1 MSPSSPTPLPGAET
15 PTYGRPQPGVSA
27 RSGGVGDDGVVLGG
41 GERVVLDDIEARPGS
56 TTSLLRTLIG
66 LYLRP
71 LGGRISSAALV
82 RLAGDL
88 GIPAARARTA
98 ITRLKQ
104 RGLLIATADAGY
116 ALNPAALPMLER
128 GDRRIFSV
136 RTMAAGDE
144 WMLVSA
150 TIPETRRDL
159 RHQLRRRLQFLGAG
173 AVTAGLWILPGHL
186 AGEVDQLLAELDAR
200 SYATLFRTSDP
211 MPAEPLPDAA
221 ARWWDLEALRA
232 EHERFL
238 ASLVDLDRAEP
249 FAAYVRLIDS
259 WRVLPYVD
267 PGLPASLLPEDWPGE
282 RSVQEFERL
291 SSALTSQALA
301 HARGAVGRS

>member
-1 MSPSSPTPLPGAET
+1 MTAPAST
-15 PTYGRPQPGVSA
+15 
-27 RSGGVGDDGVVLGG
+27 DI
-41 GERVVLDDIEARPGS
+41 VLDDIEARPGS
-56 TTSLLRTLIG
+56 TTSLLRTVIG

-71 LGGRISSAALV
+71 LGGQITSAALV

-104 RGLLIATADAGY
+104 RGLLLATADAGY

-128 GDRRIFSV
+128 GDRRIFAV
-136 RTMAAGDE
+136 RTMAADDE
-144 WMLVSA
+144 WLLVSA

-186 AGEVDQLLAELDAR
+186 ADEAEQLLTELDAR
-200 SYATLFRTSDP
+200 VYATLFRTSDP
-211 MPAEPLPDAA
+211 MAADPLACAA
-221 ARWWDLEALRA
+221 ARWWDLDALRA

-238 ASLVDLDRAEP
+238 ASLAALEHAEP
-249 FAAYVRLIDS
+249 FAAYVRLIDN

-267 PGLPASLLPEDWPGE
+267 PGLPRTLLPDDWPGE
-282 RSVQEFERL
+282 RSVREFERL
-291 SSALTSQALA
+291 SHALAPAALA
-301 HARGAVGRS
+301 HARDAVPRADRIET

>member
-1 MSPSSPTPLPGAET
+1 MTTSSPRPLPAVE
-15 PTYGRPQPGVSA
+15 PPAYERDFEGVAA
-27 RSGGVGDDGVVLGG
+27 RTGGVDGS
-41 GERVVLDDIEARPGS
+41 ESVVLDDIEARPGS

-88 GIPAARARTA
+88 GVPAARTRTA
-98 ITRLKQ
+98 MTRLKQ
-104 RGLLIATADAGY
+104 RGLLIATADAAY
-116 ALNPAALPMLER
+116 ALNPDALPMLER
-128 GDRRIFSV
+128 GDRRIFAV
-136 RTMAAGDE
+136 RTMAAGEE

-173 AVTAGLWILPGHL
+173 AVSAGLWILPGHL
-186 AGEVDQLLAELDAR
+186 AEEVEQLLAELDAR
-200 SYATLFRTSDP
+200 AYATLFRTTDP
-211 MPAEPLPDAA
+211 KPADSLPVAA
-221 ARWWDLEALRA
+221 ARWWDLAALRA
-232 EHERFL
+232 EHERFQ
-238 ASLVDLDRAEP
+238 ASLGDLDETEP

-267 PGLPASLLPEDWPGE
+267 PGLPASLLPPDWPGE
-282 RSVQEFERL
+282 RSVREFGRL
-291 SSALTSQALA
+291 SSALAPPALA
-301 HARGAVGRS
+301 HVRGAVGRS

>member
-1 MSPSSPTPLPGAET
+1 MTATSPRPLVTAET
-15 PTYGRPQPGVSA
+15 PSYGRRYEGASA
-27 RSGGVGDDGVVLGG
+27 RAGGVD
-41 GERVVLDDIEARPGS
+41 ETEASVLDDIEARPGS

-88 GIPAARARTA
+88 GIPASRARTA

-104 RGLLIATADAGY
+104 RGLLLATPDAGY
-116 ALNPAALPMLER
+116 ELNPAALAMLER
-128 GDRRIFSV
+128 GDRRIFAV
-136 RTMAAGDE
+136 RTMSAEDE

-173 AVTAGLWILPGHL
+173 AVTAGLWILPAHL
-186 AGEVDQLLAELDAR
+186 ADEVEQLLAELDAR
-200 SYATLFRTSDP
+200 GYATLFRTSDP
-211 MPAEPLPDAA
+211 MPAEPLAEA
-221 ARWWDLEALRA
+221 VARWWDLVALRA

-238 ASLVDLDRAEP
+238 ASVAGLGPARP
-249 FAAYVRLIDS
+249 FAAYVQLIDS

-267 PGLPASLLPEDWPGE
+267 PGLPASLLPGDWPGE
-282 RSVQEFERL
+282 RSVREFERL
-291 SSALTSQALA
+291 SSALAPAALE
-301 HARGAVGRS
+301 HVRGAVEQS

>member
-1 MSPSSPTPLPGAET
+1 MTPHSPTPLPAAET
-15 PTYGRPQPGVSA
+15 PTCERQFEGGSA
-27 RSGGVGDDGVVLGG
+27 RTGGVGGDVT
-41 GERVVLDDIEARPGS
+41 VVLDDIEARPGS

-71 LGGRISSAALV
+71 LGGRITSAALV
-82 RLAGDL
+82 ALAGDL
-88 GIPAARARTA
+88 GIPPARARTA

-104 RGLLIATADAGY
+104 RGLLLAVADAGY

-128 GDRRIFSV
+128 GDRRIFTV
-136 RTMAAGDE
+136 RSMAAEDE
-144 WMLVSA
+144 WLLVSA

-173 AVTAGLWILPGHL
+173 AVTAALWILPGHL
-186 AGEVDQLLAELDAR
+186 AAETEQLLSELDAR
-200 SYATLFRTSDP
+200 AYATLFRTSDP
-211 MPAEPLPDAA
+211 MPAEPLADAT
-221 ARWWDLEALRA
+221 ARWWDLDALRA

-238 ASLVDLDRAEP
+238 ASLDDLEPAEP

-267 PGLPASLLPEDWPGE
+267 PGLPVTLLPDDWPGE
-282 RSVQEFERL
+282 RSVREFDRL
-291 SSALTSQALA
+291 SRALAPAALA
-301 HARGAVGRS
+301 HARDAAGGS

>member
-1 MSPSSPTPLPGAET
+1 MIAPSPTPLSSADTPGYE
-15 PTYGRPQPGVSA
+15 RSHLGVSA
-27 RSGGVGDDGVVLGG
+27 RTGGVGDGDT
-41 GERVVLDDIEARPGS
+41 VVLDDIEARPGS

-71 LGGRISSAALV
+71 LGGRISSATLV

-88 GIPAARARTA
+88 GIPPARARTA

-104 RGLLIATADAGY
+104 RGLLLPTPDAGY
-116 ALNPAALPMLER
+116 ALNPAALAMLER
-128 GDRRIFSV
+128 GDRRIFAV
-136 RTMAAGDE
+136 RTMRAGDE

-173 AVTAGLWILPGHL
+173 AVSAGLWILPGHL
-186 AGEVDQLLAELDAR
+186 HSEAEELLAELGAR
-200 SYATLFRTSDP
+200 PFATLFRTAAP
-211 MPAEPLPDAA
+211 MPAEPLADAA
-221 ARWWDLEALRA
+221 ARWWDLAALRA

-238 ASLVDLDRAEP
+238 ASLTELDGAP
-249 FAAYVRLIDS
+249 AFAAYVRLIDS

-267 PGLPASLLPEDWPGE
+267 PGLPTDLLPADWPGE
-282 RSVQEFERL
+282 RSVREFERRSAAL
-291 SSALTSQALA
+291 APSALE
-301 HARGAVGRS
+301 HVRGVAGQS